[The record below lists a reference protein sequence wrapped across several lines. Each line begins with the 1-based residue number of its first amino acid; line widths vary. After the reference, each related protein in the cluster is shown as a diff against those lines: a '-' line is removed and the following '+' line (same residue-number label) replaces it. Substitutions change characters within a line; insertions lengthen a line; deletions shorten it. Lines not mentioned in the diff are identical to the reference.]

1 MRLPKGHVEPGE
13 SHRQAALREVR
24 EEAGLVEIEVL
35 ADLGYQ
41 TVEFGWRGVHHIRRE
56 HYFLMIARDPTS
68 RAQGEEQFEP
78 VWLRWEEALDRVTFD
93 AEHEWVRRAR
103 SAWGERAERL

>member
-24 EEAGLVEIEVL
+24 EEAGLVDMEIV

-41 TVEFGWRGVHHIRRE
+41 TVEFDWRDVHHVRRE
-56 HYFLMIARDPTS
+56 HYYLMIAQSPAR
-68 RAQGEEQFEP
+68 RAQAEEQFEP
-78 VWLRWEEALDRVTFD
+78 LWLGWEEALDRVTFD
-93 AEHEWVRRAR
+93 AEREWVRRAR
-103 SAWGERAERL
+103 SAWGIRTERP